1 MLKKLLKMSKENPL
15 VSVVMPAYNAEKY
28 ISEAIES
35 ILNQTFQDFE
45 FVIIDDGSTDRTWEI
60 IQEYAKKD
68 ERIISVRNEINLN
81 VSQTRN
87 KGIDKSRGKYIVWA
101 DSDDI
106 SLPHRIEKQLN
117 FMESNEG
124 VGLCGSFMKFF
135 GDSEKESVRKYSDKD
150 EILRKLIF
158 RQNPVAQP
166 ACIMRIDI
174 LKKSGGY
181 PNLSL
186 SEDLYVFFKMGEIS
200 KFSNIQEVL
209 VRYRVHAES
218 LTSSKL
224 KSMELNTIKIRKS
237 FSKSEHYIFS
247 VVDVIYNFIQFVSIY
262 VLPPKLKIKLFSLI
276 RNS

>member
-1 MLKKLLKMSKENPL
+1 MSKENPL
-15 VSVVMPAYNAEKY
+15 VSVVMPAYNSEKY

-35 ILNQTFQDFE
+35 ILSQTFKDFE
-45 FVIIDDGSTDRTWEI
+45 FIIIDDGSSDRTWEI

-68 ERIISVRNEINLN
+68 ERIRCVKNEKNLN

-87 KGIDKSRGKYIVWA
+87 KGIDLSRGKYIVWA

-117 FMESNEG
+117 FMETNPD
-124 VGLCGSFMKFF
+124 VGLCGSFMEFF
-135 GDSEKESVRKYSDKD
+135 GDFEKESVRKYSDKD

-181 PNLSL
+181 PDLSL
-186 SEDLYVFFKMGEIS
+186 SEDLYIFFKMGEIS

-209 VRYRVHAES
+209 VKYRVHSGS
-218 LTSSKL
+218 LTNSRL
-224 KSMELNTIKIRKS
+224 KNMELITIKIRKS
-237 FSKSEHYIFS
+237 FSNSEQYSFN
-247 VVDVIYNFIQFVSIY
+247 VVDVIYNFIQLVSIY
-262 VLPPKLKIKLFSLI
+262 LLPPKLKIKLFSLI